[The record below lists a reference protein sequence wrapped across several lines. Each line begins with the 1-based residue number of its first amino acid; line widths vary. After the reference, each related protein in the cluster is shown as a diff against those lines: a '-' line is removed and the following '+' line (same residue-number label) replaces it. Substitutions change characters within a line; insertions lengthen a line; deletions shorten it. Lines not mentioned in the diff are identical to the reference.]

1 MTSPGLLDFSI
12 SALKNIRFHE
22 RYTVQ
27 FRAEAL
33 NFMNHPNFGTPGNSL
48 GASNFGVIS
57 AAKDPRIMQLGLRFD
72 F

>member
-1 MTSPGLLDFSI
+1 MRSPHLIDFSI
-12 SALKNIRFHE
+12 SALKNIRIHE

-33 NFMNHPNFGTPGNSL
+33 NFLNHPNFNPPGNAL
-48 GASNFGVIS
+48 GSANFGVIS
-57 AAKDPRIMQLGLRFD
+57 AAKDPRIMQLGLRLD